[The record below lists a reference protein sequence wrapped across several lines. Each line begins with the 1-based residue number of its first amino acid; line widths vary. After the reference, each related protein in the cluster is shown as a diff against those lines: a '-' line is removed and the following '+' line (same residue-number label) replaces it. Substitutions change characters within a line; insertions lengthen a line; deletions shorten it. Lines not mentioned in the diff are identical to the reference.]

1 MFIELHLLQNFA
13 PSCLNRDDTNTPK
26 EAEFGG
32 YRRARISSQC
42 IKRAVRRYFRDQEL
56 LPPEHLA
63 ERSKRLIGEVV
74 HLLKAKGRPPEQ
86 ATALIEKALASVK
99 LQTDEKHETQYLLFL
114 GSREIG
120 ALADVVHT
128 FWDTL
133 AQSLAP
139 APAAEAPTPEGD
151 KRGKK
156 KTKKQEK
163 SEAREAVPPEV
174 AKKVKALFNGGKA
187 ADVALFGR
195 MLADQADLNRDA
207 ACQVAHALSTNK
219 VSMEMD
225 FYTAIDDLKER
236 SAEADAGAGML
247 GTVEFNSACFY
258 RYANM
263 DFTELTKNLQDD
275 VGLARQTVEAFLKAS
290 VHAIPTGKQNT
301 FAAHNPPA
309 LVLAVVRDR
318 GLYSLANAFE
328 KPLRPDHNGS
338 LVQNSI
344 EALDTYWGR
353 LERMY
358 GKDGLL
364 TAKVCVDDETLWEPR
379 KMDKRETTPLRNLLP
394 HRANRVSEV
403 IVAVM
408 AQLPNGKEG

>member
-1 MFIELHLLQNFA
+1 
-13 PSCLNRDDTNTPK
+13 
-26 EAEFGG
+26 
-32 YRRARISSQC
+32 
-42 IKRAVRRYFRDQEL
+42 
-56 LPPEHLA
+56 
-63 ERSKRLIGEVV
+63 
-74 HLLKAKGRPPEQ
+74 
-86 ATALIEKALASVK
+86 
-99 LQTDEKHETQYLLFL
+99 
-114 GSREIG
+114 
-120 ALADVVHT
+120 
-128 FWDTL
+128 
-133 AQSLAP
+133 
-139 APAAEAPTPEGD
+139 
-151 KRGKK
+151 
-156 KTKKQEK
+156 
-163 SEAREAVPPEV
+163 VPPEV

-225 FYTAIDDLKER
+225 FYTAVDDLKER

-258 RYANM
+258 RYANI

-301 FAAHNPPA
+301 FAAHNPPS

-344 EALDTYWGR
+344 EALDNYWGR

-358 GKDGLL
+358 GKDDLL
-364 TAKVCVDDETLWEPR
+364 AAKVCVDDEALWEPR
-379 KMDKRETTPLRNLLP
+379 KKDKPEAVPLRNLLP
-394 HRANRVSEV
+394 HRADRVSEV
-403 IVAVM
+403 IAAVM
-408 AQLPNGKEG
+408 AQLPNGKEGR